1 LMSKMTIEEAP
12 EFTERFP
19 EELTCWMEIT
29 SNSGQHCTAETAYPK
44 GHRQNPL
51 EDTDLEAKFRQLATD
66 ILPEPQCRAALAQ
79 LWSLEQAPHLRIL
92 FDSLV
97 G

>member
-1 LMSKMTIEEAP
+1 
-12 EFTERFP
+12 
-19 EELTCWMEIT
+19 MEIT
-29 SNSGQHCTAETAYPK
+29 TTSGQRCTAETAYPK

-51 EDTDLEAKFRQLATD
+51 TDAELEAKFRHLAADT
-66 ILPEPQCRAALAQ
+66 LPEPQCRAALAQ
-79 LWSLEQAPHLRIL
+79 LWSLEQAPNLRAL